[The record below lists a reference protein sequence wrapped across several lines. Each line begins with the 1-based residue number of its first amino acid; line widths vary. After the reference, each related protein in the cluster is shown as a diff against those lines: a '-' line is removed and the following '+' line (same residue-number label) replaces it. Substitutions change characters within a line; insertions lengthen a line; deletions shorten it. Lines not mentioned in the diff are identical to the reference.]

1 MDEFSYDEFIDSVMY
16 GWNPNNGTIDP
27 DLVDDCIIEF
37 LHGNEI
43 YVLGDGVSD
52 RERLWAIGMQMIL
65 DQYGDDQ
72 S

>member
-1 MDEFSYDEFIDSVMY
+1 MTKKIISELK
-16 GWNPNNGTIDP
+16 NPFDNFVADFQRFG
-27 DLVDDCIIEF
+27 
-37 LHGNEI
+37 
-43 YVLGDGVSD
+43 VLGDGVSD